1 MKFNWKTI
9 ALSSLAI
16 AGLQFSALAQ
26 PGLEM
31 ESVSIFKNQTAF
43 FVKSGEVKTKNKQ
56 YEVIGDTI
64 PQALNGTFWL
74 SSPTNSIDI
83 VKSYL
88 QDKEVE
94 GLVGSYAD
102 MLKANDGKRIRLLKA
117 GDSTYIEGKVKV
129 VQMKNPDP
137 SKPDI
142 KSNTLFAITQ
152 KDGKTI
158 MLTNNQVNGARSMEF
173 VDAPAFTSTSV
184 QKLPVMQV
192 NFNEAKA
199 KQPLHMMYLSNGL
212 SWKPDYLVELL
223 DDEKARLSLRTT
235 VVNNAE
241 DIKVGK
247 LNLVAGVPNFKYATS
262 LSDFLNLLGTR
273 PANNYAQPRI
283 QPNFS
288 NAAVYS
294 YDMPEADFGGGAPAP
309 SPTRAPA
316 EGTSIE
322 DLFYYT
328 LKDVELK
335 KGERALL
342 DVFNTEV
349 KIKHVYEVI
358 LGQNSASYSTAY
370 SYEQNKL
377 PVVHTI
383 KLFNKSDYV
392 WTSAAVMVVKNDKGK
407 ISPVSQDLLKYT
419 SINDDINVKLTE
431 APDVSVKFTEKEIKR
446 EANKKQVRQSN
457 NRILYYDLVT
467 VESEIDIQNFK
478 NKDIRIDVKRAIIGE
493 LLESSEKWQ
502 KAPRLQNYNSYNP
515 YTDVCWEM
523 DIKKGEEKKVT
534 FTYQIYVS
542 HY

>member
-1 MKFNWKTI
+1 MNLNWKS
-9 ALSSLAI
+9 LVLGSLAI
-16 AGLQFSALAQ
+16 ASLQFSAQAQ
-26 PGLEM
+26 KGLEM

-43 FVKSGEVKTKNKQ
+43 FVKSGEVATKNKQ

-64 PQALNGTFWL
+64 PKALNGTFWL
-74 SSPTNSIDI
+74 SSPSNSIDI

-94 GLVGSYAD
+94 GLVSNYAD
-102 MLKANDGKRIRLLKA
+102 MLKANDGKKIRLLKA

-142 KSNTLFAITQ
+142 KSSTLFAIT
-152 KDGKTI
+152 KANGRTI
-158 MLTNNQVNGARSMEF
+158 MLTHNQVNSARSMEF

-184 QKLPVMQV
+184 QKLPIMQV
-192 NFNEAKA
+192 NFNDAKA
-199 KQPLHMMYLSNGL
+199 KQPLHLMYLSNGL

-223 DDEKARLSLRTT
+223 DEDKARISLRTT
-235 VVNNAE
+235 LVNNAE
-241 DIKVGK
+241 DVKVKK
-247 LNLVAGVPNFKYATS
+247 LNLVAGVPNFKYATT

-273 PANNYAQPRI
+273 PANNYPQPRI
-283 QPNFS
+283 AQNFS

-294 YDMPEADFGGGAPAP
+294 YDAPVLEDFGGGAPP
-309 SPTRAPA
+309 SPGRTAA
-316 EGTSIE
+316 EGTAIE
-322 DLFYYT
+322 DLFYYS

-335 KGERALL
+335 KGERAIL
-342 DVFNTEV
+342 DVFEAEV
-349 KIKHVYEVI
+349 KIEHVYEAI
-358 LGQNSASYSTAY
+358 LGQNSASYTTTY
-370 SYEQNKL
+370 SYEQKKL

-392 WTSAAVMVVKNDKGK
+392 WTSAPVMVVKNDKGT

-419 SINDDINVKLTE
+419 SIKDDINVKLTE
-431 APDVSVKFTEKEIKR
+431 APDVAVKFNEKEIKR
-446 EANKKQVRQSN
+446 ETNKKQTRPSN

-467 VESEIDIQNFK
+467 VEAEIEIQNYK

-493 LLESSEKWQ
+493 LLKSSEEWQ
-502 KAPRLQNYNSYNP
+502 KAPRLQSYNSFNP

-523 DIKKGEEKKVT
+523 DIKKGEQKKVT
-534 FTYQIYVS
+534 YSYQIYVS